1 MSNKLPEKIH
11 FSAILADRDPD
22 DPKGMNH
29 VAKMFEGP
37 FPGAGPDDVV
47 VKMKACNICTTDYQ
61 QWMGLREHQGFPKAG
76 GHEFSGEVY
85 WVGENVKD
93 VQIGWQVAV
102 ANVPFCG
109 ECHNCRK
116 GETYACTN
124 RPARKVI
131 ADDPYPGS
139 KCFADYAVF
148 DKKYVFHIDESV
160 SPAEAGLLEPISTVV
175 HGIKRVRVTPLED
188 IVVIGAGTMG
198 MLNAQVAMAWGG
210 NVFITEIDQKKL
222 DQARKVRGL
231 NVIDAK
237 NTDPVAEVKRLTGGR
252 GADAVIVAVG
262 LSIAYKQAL
271 EMLKPMRGRILV
283 FPAGYPK
290 PVFPEA
296 LDPNFVHYKEVEV
309 IGTFAS
315 DLADWED
322 AATLLSKHMIEAEY
336 SLEGVTIPLC
346 RINDA
351 FKAAATPGTYRVTVD
366 LQGVEE

>member
-1 MSNKLPEKIH
+1 MANLPEKIH
-11 FSAILADRDPD
+11 FSAILADRDPE
-22 DPKGMNH
+22 DPKGMQH
-29 VAKMFEGP
+29 IAKMFEGP
-37 FPGAGPDDVV
+37 FPDAGPDDVV

-61 QWMGLREHQGFPKAG
+61 QWMGLREHQGFPMAG

-85 WVGENVKD
+85 WTGENVRGIE
-93 VQIGWQVAV
+93 IGWQVAV
-102 ANVPFCG
+102 CNVPYCG

-116 GETYACTN
+116 GETYVCTN
-124 RPARKVI
+124 RPTRK
-131 ADDPYPGS
+131 ADDDSFKGG

-148 DKKYVFHIDESV
+148 DKKYIFHIDESV

-175 HGIKRVRVTPLED
+175 HGIKKLRVAPLED
-188 IVVIGAGTMG
+188 VVVIGAGTMG
-198 MLNAQVAMAWGG
+198 MLNAQVAKVWGA

-222 DQARKVRGL
+222 DQARKVDGIT
-231 NVIDAK
+231 VIDAK
-237 NTDPVAEVKRLTGGR
+237 ANDPVAEVKRLTGGR

-262 LSIAYKQAL
+262 LSIAYKQAYD
-271 EMLKPMRGRILV
+271 MLKAARGRILV

-296 LDPNFVHYKEVEV
+296 LDPNNVHYKEIEI

-322 AATLLSKHMIEAEY
+322 AATLLSKHMIEAQY

-346 RINDA
+346 RIQEA
-351 FKAAATPGTYRVTVD
+351 YKAAATPGSFRVSVD
-366 LQGVEE
+366 LQGTEE